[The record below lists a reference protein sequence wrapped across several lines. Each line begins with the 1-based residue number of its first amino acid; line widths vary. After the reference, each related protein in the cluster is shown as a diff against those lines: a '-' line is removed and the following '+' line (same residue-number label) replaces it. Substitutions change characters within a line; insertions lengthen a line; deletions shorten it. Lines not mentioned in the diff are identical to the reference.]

1 MNRDYSPEERFDYF
15 FIILGAIL
23 GILGGFLIGVPLWLA
38 TGVPN
43 YVRLFTFF
51 GITIGGIIGAVFTN
65 KKQSRRRKRD

>member
-15 FIILGAIL
+15 FIIIGTIL
-23 GILGGFLIGVPLWLA
+23 GILGGLLIGVPLWLA
-38 TGVPN
+38 TGVSR

-51 GITIGGIIGAVFTN
+51 GITIGGIIGTALTS